1 MTDSVEVPPGLDW
14 TADKAKKAL
23 KNDVY
28 VYIQPADKEATNNTT
43 FRKLTGA
50 QREWRNG
57 NNNYIVV
64 NDDNYRVCGDRS
76 QIEKV
81 FKLNGVDLSVLNSSA
96 VITSANADFVQ
107 EQKDEEQ
114 KESRQERMSK
124 YTPPQ
129 IVQFYLHHKSLKH
142 NSDYVAEQKE
152 EPASPTGRKKS
163 PLRGKA
169 KTSLSEKYNDLKDG
183 EYLDISNMTD
193 TGAKTSVVSAPGPKS
208 KKQVSDKFVTNKVD
222 RYVKALELLGLSK
235 SDYAG
240 NISALT
246 DSLLPEI
253 AQMAADGATP
263 APGTPK
269 AKTPSPKRS
278 PSPKRLPVSKKPQV
292 RKK

>member
-1 MTDSVEVPPGLDW
+1 MTDSVEVPPGLYW

-57 NNNYIVV
+57 NTNYIVV

-81 FKLNGVDLSVLNSSA
+81 FRLNGVDLSVLNSSS

-129 IVQFYLHHKSLKH
+129 IVQFYLHHKSLK
-142 NSDYVAEQKE
+142 NNTDLVAEQKE
-152 EPASPTGRKKS
+152 EAASPTGRKKS

-169 KTSLSEKYNDLKDG
+169 KTSLSEKYNELKDG

-222 RYVKALELLGLSK
+222 RYVKALELLGLNM

-240 NISALT
+240 NISALS
-246 DSLLPEI
+246 DALLPAIE
-253 AQMAADGATP
+253 QMAADGATP

-278 PSPKRLPVSKKPQV
+278 SPLKTLPISKKPQV